1 MAWNNQGGGGWNSGN
16 RGPWGQGPG
25 TPNRQPDLD
34 DLIKQARAMLNNAL
48 PPGSLGGRGVAL
60 FLLALVAVWA
70 ATGFYR
76 VNPDEQ
82 GVVTR
87 FGAVYETTQPGLN
100 YHLPWPIDSVQTPA
114 VLRVNRVDIGFR
126 TLSDA
131 TRADVAR
138 DVPEESLMLTGD
150 ENIVDIDFAVLWVI
164 ADAPAFLFNVQRPE
178 LTVKYAAE
186 SAMREIIGRTQ
197 IQSVLTEGRQN
208 IEANVQQLLQQILDS
223 YGAGIRITQVQMQKV
238 DPPAAV
244 IDAFRDVQAARSDL
258 ERARNEAEAYSN
270 DVIPRARGE
279 AAQIVQQ
286 AEAYKSQVVSTAQ
299 GEAQRFIKIYDE
311 YKNAKDI
318 TRQRMYFET
327 MEKVLGDVK
336 KVIVEHGAAGS
347 PIMPYIPFQDAARAK
362 PAGSKEG
369 AAQ

>member
-138 DVPEESLMLTGD
+138 DVP
-150 ENIVDIDFAVLWVI
+150 
-164 ADAPAFLFNVQRPE
+164 
-178 LTVKYAAE
+178 
-186 SAMREIIGRTQ
+186 
-197 IQSVLTEGRQN
+197 
-208 IEANVQQLLQQILDS
+208 
-223 YGAGIRITQVQMQKV
+223 
-238 DPPAAV
+238 
-244 IDAFRDVQAARSDL
+244 
-258 ERARNEAEAYSN
+258 
-270 DVIPRARGE
+270 
-279 AAQIVQQ
+279 
-286 AEAYKSQVVSTAQ
+286 
-299 GEAQRFIKIYDE
+299 
-311 YKNAKDI
+311 
-318 TRQRMYFET
+318 
-327 MEKVLGDVK
+327 
-336 KVIVEHGAAGS
+336 
-347 PIMPYIPFQDAARAK
+347 
-362 PAGSKEG
+362 
-369 AAQ
+369 